1 MATGDLADF
10 FASSAS
16 PAGFEDTGT
25 GSLIVP
31 GRRRTHEAV
40 RRVRREASALVL
52 WRARRTR
59 ARIGAKEVFR
69 SVRQFEDVLNGHLF
83 FQPSSL
89 DSETQTADAV

>member
-16 PAGFEDTGT
+16 PAGFEVTGT

-31 GRRRTHEAV
+31 GRRRTREAV

-59 ARIGAKEVFR
+59 ARIGAKEVLR
-69 SVRQFEDVLNGHLF
+69 STVRGRSQRTFVF
-83 FQPSSL
+83 PPL
-89 DSETQTADAV
+89 DDRNADCRRRLKM